1 MSEIEI
7 PPSSG
12 SEPASPTQE
21 QKHDEPFKAAD
32 FWRTTEIVLTG
43 CILVSYI
50 VLGVVGY
57 FQFDAARKAARRAMQ
72 ANQIAKSALT
82 ESNKAFVYVSSVN
95 LAPNPLPT
103 DLPSILNGQ
112 GEIIVG
118 FANSGN
124 TPALRF
130 VPEVNFICTNPE
142 PSFDYLDLSFRPQG
156 YQPSF
161 LAPKQEIFVRLP
173 IKAGSILGIREGN
186 APLMVYG
193 HVEYIDDI
201 LKRPHRTWFCANYF
215 PHWNA
220 TTMTG
225 VDVFGTCKQHN
236 CADDDCPQPWTWH
249 PRTDEKSSC
258 TIPISIPVPKST
270 P

>member
-1 MSEIEI
+1 MSEIEV
-7 PPSSG
+7 PPPRS
-12 SEPASPTQE
+12 SEPLNSTNQ
-21 QKHDEPFKAAD
+21 QNNDGQFKTAD
-32 FWRTTEIVLTG
+32 PWRMIEICLTI
-43 CILVSYI
+43 CIFISYI

-72 ANQIAKSALT
+72 ANQIAKKALT
-82 ESNKAFVYVSSVN
+82 ESNKAFVYVSSVT
-95 LAPNPLPT
+95 LEPNPLPT

-130 VPEVNFICTNPE
+130 MPEANFICTKPGPN
-142 PSFDYLDLSFRPQG
+142 FDYPDFSVQPQG
-156 YQPSF
+156 YEPSF

-173 IKAGSILGIREGN
+173 IRADSILGIREGN

-193 HVEYIDDI
+193 HVEYIDDV
-201 LKRPHRTWFCANYF
+201 LKRPHRTWFCANYI

-220 TTMTG
+220 IKFTG
-225 VDVFGTCKQHN
+225 VDVFGTCEQHN
-236 CADDDCPQPWTWH
+236 CADDDCTQPWTWH
-249 PRTDEKSSC
+249 PRTDEKNSC
-258 TIPISIPVPKST
+258 MIPISIPMPKAA